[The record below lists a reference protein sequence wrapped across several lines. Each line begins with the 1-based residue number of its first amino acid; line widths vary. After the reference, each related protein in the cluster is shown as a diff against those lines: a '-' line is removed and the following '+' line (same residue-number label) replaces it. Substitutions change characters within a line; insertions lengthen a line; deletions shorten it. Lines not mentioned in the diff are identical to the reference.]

1 VTSVL
6 IVSYL
11 FPGLFSIGGN
21 VITLTQIIDEKIS
34 LLEELMNRKNRQE
47 VNNTYQFQID
57 AIRSIDDYNLQKL
70 ESIILQKKELLIIS
84 KDIQETERLLA
95 EIDALEWLQ
104 AQIVVLTLGIGNNNG
119 RTTALGI

>member
-84 KDIQETERLLA
+84 KDIQETEKLLA

-104 AQIVVLTLGIGNNNG
+104 AQIVVLTLGISNNNNG
-119 RTTALGI
+119 SAALGI